1 LDKNMSKLAKLQE
14 EKLEKLK
21 MLSSAGRVQLEEALT
36 PDPAPIS
43 PSPLG
48 IVSAEEPEAAVVTET
63 EEAPEVKAVDER
75 EALTQKPV
83 RRSVLRG
90 KRLGRPPFAAEMR
103 ASTVYLPESVYA
115 ELESLA
121 NKSGKKGFKRPGLSE
136 TVRAALRL
144 VQNREWSSEEINQA
158 FAEDVGVGE

>member
-1 LDKNMSKLAKLQE
+1 MSKLAKLQE
-14 EKLEKLK
+14 EKLEQLK
-21 MLSSAGRVQLEEALT
+21 MLSSAGRVQLEEALAPET
-36 PDPAPIS
+36 APKSPA
-43 PSPLG
+43 LRE
-48 IVSAEEPEAAVVTET
+48 IVSAEEPEAPATTET
-63 EEAPEVKAVDER
+63 SEMLV
-75 EALTQKPV
+75 QKQV
-83 RRSVLRG
+83 RRSVVRG

-115 ELESLA
+115 QLEALA

-144 VQNREWSSEEINQA
+144 VQSRQWSSEEISQA

>member
-1 LDKNMSKLAKLQE
+1 MSKLAKLQE
-14 EKLEKLK
+14 ENLEKLRI
-21 MLSSAGRVQLEEALT
+21 LSSAGRVQLEEAL
-36 PDPAPIS
+36 APEPTAIS
-43 PSPLG
+43 PVPQE
-48 IVSAEEPEAAVVTET
+48 IVEAEKPEEPSIVET
-63 EEAPEVKAVDER
+63 PQTPV
-75 EALTQKPV
+75 QKQV
-83 RRSVLRG
+83 RRSAVRG

-115 ELESLA
+115 DLETLA

-144 VQNREWSSEEINQA
+144 LQSRQWSSEEISHA

>member
-1 LDKNMSKLAKLQE
+1 LDKIMSKLAKLQE
-14 EKLEKLK
+14 EKLEQLK
-21 MLSSAGRVQLEEALT
+21 MLSSAGRVQLEEALAPET
-36 PDPAPIS
+36 APKSPAPRE
-43 PSPLG
+43 
-48 IVSAEEPEAAVVTET
+48 IVSAEERETPAVGETPEGLV
-63 EEAPEVKAVDER
+63 
-75 EALTQKPV
+75 QV
-83 RRSVLRG
+83 RRPVVRG

-115 ELESLA
+115 ELEAFA

-144 VQNREWSSEEINQA
+144 VQSRQWSSEEISQA

>member
-1 LDKNMSKLAKLQE
+1 MSKLAKLQE
-14 EKLEKLK
+14 EKLEQLK
-21 MLSSAGRVQLEEALT
+21 MLSSAGRVQLEEALAPET
-36 PDPAPIS
+36 APKSPAPRE
-43 PSPLG
+43 
-48 IVSAEEPEAAVVTET
+48 IVSAEEPETPAVAET
-63 EEAPEVKAVDER
+63 PEGLVPK
-75 EALTQKPV
+75 QV
-83 RRSVLRG
+83 RRPVVRG

-115 ELESLA
+115 ELEALA

-144 VQNREWSSEEINQA
+144 VQSRQWSSEEISQA

>member
-1 LDKNMSKLAKLQE
+1 MRIMSKLAKLQE
-14 EKLEKLK
+14 ENLEKLR
-21 MLSSAGRVQLEEALT
+21 MLSSAGRVQLEEALASE
-36 PDPAPIS
+36 PASIS
-43 PSPLG
+43 PPPRE
-48 IVSAEEPEAAVVTET
+48 IISAKAPEAPSVGEMQ
-63 EEAPEVKAVDER
+63 EAPEVKAVGEG

-144 VQNREWSSEEINQA
+144 VHSREWSSEEISQA

>member
-1 LDKNMSKLAKLQE
+1 LDKIMSKLAKLQE
-14 EKLEKLK
+14 EKLEQLK
-21 MLSSAGRVQLEEALT
+21 MLSSAGRVQLEEALAPET
-36 PDPAPIS
+36 APKSPAPRE
-43 PSPLG
+43 
-48 IVSAEEPEAAVVTET
+48 IVSAEEQAPPVAETPEALV
-63 EEAPEVKAVDER
+63 
-75 EALTQKPV
+75 QKQA
-83 RRSVLRG
+83 RRSVVRG

-115 ELESLA
+115 ELEALA

-144 VQNREWSSEEINQA
+144 VQSRQWSSEEISQA

>member
-1 LDKNMSKLAKLQE
+1 LDKIMSKLAKLQE
-14 EKLEKLK
+14 EKLEQLK
-21 MLSSAGRVQLEEALT
+21 MLSSAGRVQLEEALAPET
-36 PDPAPIS
+36 APKSPAPREI
-43 PSPLG
+43 
-48 IVSAEEPEAAVVTET
+48 ISAEEQAPPVAET
-63 EEAPEVKAVDER
+63 S
-75 EALTQKPV
+75 EALVQKQA
-83 RRSVLRG
+83 RRSVVRG

-115 ELESLA
+115 ELEALA

-144 VQNREWSSEEINQA
+144 VQSRQWSSEEISQA

>member
-1 LDKNMSKLAKLQE
+1 MGKLAKLQE
-14 EKLEKLK
+14 ENLEKLR

-36 PDPAPIS
+36 PEPASISPAP
-43 PSPLG
+43 
-48 IVSAEEPEAAVVTET
+48 EETLET
-63 EEAPEVKAVDER
+63 EKPEESSIVGTPKAPI
-75 EALTQKPV
+75 QKQV
-83 RRSVLRG
+83 RRSVVRG

-115 ELESLA
+115 ELEALA

-144 VQNREWSSEEINQA
+144 VQSREWSSEEISQA
-158 FAEDVGVGE
+158 FDEDVGVGE

>member
-1 LDKNMSKLAKLQE
+1 MSKLAKLQE

-36 PDPAPIS
+36 PEPELISSSAPE
-43 PSPLG
+43 
-48 IVSAEEPEAAVVTET
+48 IVSAEEPESSPVAETPVALSQKQGRRAAV
-63 EEAPEVKAVDER
+63 
-75 EALTQKPV
+75 
-83 RRSVLRG
+83 RG

-115 ELESLA
+115 ELEALA

-144 VQNREWSSEEINQA
+144 VQSRQWSSEEISQA
-158 FAEDVGVGE
+158 FAEHVGVGE

>member
-1 LDKNMSKLAKLQE
+1 MSKLAKLQE
-14 EKLEKLK
+14 EKLERLK
-21 MLSSAGRVQLEEALT
+21 MLSSAGRVQLEEALAPET
-36 PDPAPIS
+36 APKSPAPRE
-43 PSPLG
+43 
-48 IVSAEEPEAAVVTET
+48 IVSTEEPEAPPVAET
-63 EEAPEVKAVDER
+63 P
-75 EALTQKPV
+75 EALVQKQV
-83 RRSVLRG
+83 RRPVVRA

-144 VQNREWSSEEINQA
+144 VQSRQWSSEEISQA

>member
-1 LDKNMSKLAKLQE
+1 MSKLAKIQE

-21 MLSSAGRVQLEEALT
+21 MLSSAGRAQLEEALT
-36 PDPAPIS
+36 PQPIPVF
-43 PSPLG
+43 PSPRETMNP
-48 IVSAEEPEAAVVTET
+48 IVVGQPLSSAEEPAATPIAET
-63 EEAPEVKAVDER
+63 R
-75 EALTQKPV
+75 EAIVQKAGQ
-83 RRSVLRG
+83 RSVMRG

-115 ELESLA
+115 ELEALA

-144 VQNREWSSEEINQA
+144 VQSRQWSSEEISQA
-158 FAEDVGVGE
+158 FAEDIGLGE

>member
-1 LDKNMSKLAKLQE
+1 LSKLAKLQE
-14 EKLEKLK
+14 EKLEQLK
-21 MLSSAGRVQLEEALT
+21 MLSSAGRVQLEEALAPET
-36 PDPAPIS
+36 APKSPAPREI
-43 PSPLG
+43 
-48 IVSAEEPEAAVVTET
+48 ISAEEQAPPVAETPEALV
-63 EEAPEVKAVDER
+63 
-75 EALTQKPV
+75 QKQA
-83 RRSVLRG
+83 RRSVVRG

-115 ELESLA
+115 ELEALA

-144 VQNREWSSEEINQA
+144 VQSGQWSSEEISQA

>member
-1 LDKNMSKLAKLQE
+1 MSKLAKLQE
-14 EKLEKLK
+14 EKLEQLK
-21 MLSSAGRVQLEEALT
+21 MLSSAGRVQLEEALAPET
-36 PDPAPIS
+36 APKSPA
-43 PSPLG
+43 LRE
-48 IVSAEEPEAAVVTET
+48 IVSAEEPEAPAT
-63 EEAPEVKAVDER
+63 
-75 EALTQKPV
+75 TQTSEMLVQKQV
-83 RRSVLRG
+83 RRSVVRG

-115 ELESLA
+115 QLEALA

-144 VQNREWSSEEINQA
+144 VQSRQWSSEEISQA

>member
-1 LDKNMSKLAKLQE
+1 LSKLAKLQE
-14 EKLEKLK
+14 EKLEQLK
-21 MLSSAGRVQLEEALT
+21 MLSSAGRVQLEEALAPET
-36 PDPAPIS
+36 APKSPAPREI
-43 PSPLG
+43 
-48 IVSAEEPEAAVVTET
+48 ISAEEQAPPVAETPEALV
-63 EEAPEVKAVDER
+63 
-75 EALTQKPV
+75 QKQA
-83 RRSVLRG
+83 RRSVVRG

-115 ELESLA
+115 ELEALA

-144 VQNREWSSEEINQA
+144 VQSRQWSSEEISQA

>member
-1 LDKNMSKLAKLQE
+1 MSKLAKLQE

-21 MLSSAGRVQLEEALT
+21 MLSSAGRVQLEEALA
-36 PDPAPIS
+36 PEPAPIS
-43 PSPLG
+43 PSPRG
-48 IVSAEEPEAAVVTET
+48 IVSAEESEVPAVA
-63 EEAPEVKAVDER
+63 EAPE
-75 EALTQKPV
+75 ALAQKPV
-83 RRSVLRG
+83 ERSVRG

-115 ELESLA
+115 QLESLA

-144 VQNREWSSEEINQA
+144 VQSRQWSSEEISQA

>member
-1 LDKNMSKLAKLQE
+1 MSKLAKLQE

-21 MLSSAGRVQLEEALT
+21 ILSSAGRVQLEEALM
-36 PDPAPIS
+36 PEPAAIS
-43 PSPLG
+43 PSPPQ
-48 IVSAEEPEAAVVTET
+48 IVSAEEPEAAQVAET
-63 EEAPEVKAVDER
+63 A
-75 EALTQKPV
+75 EALVQKQV
-83 RRSVLRG
+83 RRSVVRG

-115 ELESLA
+115 QLEALA

-144 VQNREWSSEEINQA
+144 VQNREWSSEEISQA
-158 FAEDVGVGE
+158 FAEDVGMGE